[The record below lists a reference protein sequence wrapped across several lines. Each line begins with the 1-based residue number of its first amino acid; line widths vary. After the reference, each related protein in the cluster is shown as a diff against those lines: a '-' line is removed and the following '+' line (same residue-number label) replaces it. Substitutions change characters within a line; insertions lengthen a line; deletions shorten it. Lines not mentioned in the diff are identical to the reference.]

1 MISKSVEGVKLAG
14 ARLGSHIYIY
24 RLENTMTTLV
34 ANTFAWPFR
43 WLRILAVKAQA
54 ARAAR
59 ATVSE
64 LSALKDYELNDIGIS
79 RGEIRNLARQHY
91 DDVVNANLKGWV

>member
-43 WLRILAVKAQA
+43 WLRIMTVKMQA
-54 ARAAR
+54 RRAAR
-59 ATVSE
+59 ATVAE

-79 RGEIRNLARQHY
+79 RGEIRNLAKQHY

>member
-1 MISKSVEGVKLAG
+1 
-14 ARLGSHIYIY
+14 
-24 RLENTMTTLV
+24 MTTLV

-54 ARAAR
+54 RKVAR
-59 ATVSE
+59 ATVNE

-79 RGEIRNLARQHY
+79 RGEIRNLAKQHY
-91 DDVVNANLKGWV
+91 QDVVNDNLKGWV

>member
-1 MISKSVEGVKLAG
+1 
-14 ARLGSHIYIY
+14 
-24 RLENTMTTLV
+24 MTTLV

-54 ARAAR
+54 RKVAR
-59 ATVSE
+59 ATVNE

-79 RGEIRNLARQHY
+79 RGEIRNLAKQHY

>member
-1 MISKSVEGVKLAG
+1 
-14 ARLGSHIYIY
+14 
-24 RLENTMTTLV
+24 MTTLV

-54 ARAAR
+54 RKVAR
-59 ATVSE
+59 ATVNE

-79 RGEIRNLARQHY
+79 RGEIRNLAQQHY
-91 DDVVNANLKGWV
+91 NDVVNENLKGWV

>member
-1 MISKSVEGVKLAG
+1 
-14 ARLGSHIYIY
+14 
-24 RLENTMTTLV
+24 MTTLV
-34 ANTFAWPFR
+34 APFR

-54 ARAAR
+54 AKAAR
-59 ATVSE
+59 ATVNE

-91 DDVVNANLKGWV
+91 DDVVNENLKSLPSQPAWQGLEVNPNLKGSV

>member
-1 MISKSVEGVKLAG
+1 
-14 ARLGSHIYIY
+14 
-24 RLENTMTTLV
+24 MTTLV

-43 WLRILAVKAQA
+43 WLRVLAVKAQA

-59 ATVSE
+59 ATVNE
-64 LSALKDYELNDIGIS
+64 LSALSNADLNDIGLS
-79 RGEIRNLARQHY
+79 RGEIRNLAKQHY

>member
-34 ANTFAWPFR
+34 ANTFSWPFR

-54 ARAAR
+54 AKAAR
-59 ATVSE
+59 ETVAE

-79 RGEIRNLARQHY
+79 RGEIRNLAQQHY